1 MRVFLV
7 ALISILQFLGI
18 ALLVL
23 QSWVVG
29 LILMVSSYIILGIVM
44 ILLIRERLN
53 EKREDEEND
62 NSQY

>member
-7 ALISILQFLGI
+7 ALISILQFSGI

-44 ILLIRERLN
+44 ILLIKERIKEKKEDDVNDCRE
-53 EKREDEEND
+53 
-62 NSQY
+62 Y